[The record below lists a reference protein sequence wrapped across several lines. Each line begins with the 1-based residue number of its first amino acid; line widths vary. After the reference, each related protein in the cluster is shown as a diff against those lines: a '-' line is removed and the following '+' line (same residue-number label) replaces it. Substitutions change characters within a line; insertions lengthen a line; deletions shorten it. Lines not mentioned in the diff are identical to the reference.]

1 MSNFRFKVIEGTRSA
16 AQSVFAHGFRS
27 FLTTLGI
34 IIGVA
39 SVIAVV
45 SVVQGFSASISAQF
59 DDIGTNVISID
70 SYTPPKSRLQGK
82 YARLTYG
89 DYEKIKYQIPGVSHV
104 TPTLDVRGSY
114 NGVAYRDQS
123 ITSRVFGSA
132 STYHK
137 LNAIYC
143 EDGRF
148 FNPADDNSR
157 RKVAVV
163 GPSLVKQ
170 LDIKGSPVGEYI
182 GIAGEWFKV
191 ICVTEK
197 RGKLF
202 GFDQDNFVMIPF
214 STALSLMGGGSSWR
228 TNIKISLAVDK
239 AEALPQVKQNITRV
253 LRRAHKVRSGEPSD
267 FEISSADQMLETFDS
282 IIGSTTLVLA
292 GVVSISLLVGGIG
305 IMNIMLVSVTE
316 RTREIGIQKALGA
329 TRFDILLQFLIEAVF
344 LCLLGGFI
352 GVLLGFGAGSLISN
366 LTDLPPASVPL
377 WAVLLSFGFSAGIGL
392 IFGIIP
398 AAKAANLDPIDA
410 LRYE

>member
-1 MSNFRFKVIEGTRSA
+1 
-16 AQSVFAHGFRS
+16 
-27 FLTTLGI
+27 
-34 IIGVA
+34 
-39 SVIAVV
+39 
-45 SVVQGFSASISAQF
+45 
-59 DDIGTNVISID
+59 
-70 SYTPPKSRLQGK
+70 
-82 YARLTYG
+82 
-89 DYEKIKYQIPGVSHV
+89 
-104 TPTLDVRGSY
+104 
-114 NGVAYRDQS
+114 
-123 ITSRVFGSA
+123 
-132 STYHK
+132 
-137 LNAIYC
+137 
-143 EDGRF
+143 
-148 FNPADDNSR
+148 
-157 RKVAVV
+157 
-163 GPSLVKQ
+163 
-170 LDIKGSPVGEYI
+170 
-182 GIAGEWFKV
+182 
-191 ICVTEK
+191 
-197 RGKLF
+197 
-202 GFDQDNFVMIPF
+202 MIPF

-239 AEALPQVKQNITRV
+239 AELLPQVKQNITRV

-282 IIGSTTLVLA
+282 IIGSTTVVLA